1 MSVLRHRIER
11 GRYYDSVVLMQLQR
25 GLAEMEGV
33 LEAGVV
39 MGTAANQELLQQSG
53 LLMKPLAEARA
64 DDLLIAVNAENTR
77 LGDAA
82 LASFDE
88 LVKARPT
95 AGAVEY
101 RPRSLR
107 IGLSR
112 LPAARWVLVS
122 VPGRYAAEVARQA
135 LVAGRNVF
143 LYSDNVSLEDE
154 VELKRT
160 ARERGLLVLG
170 PDCGTS
176 IIAGAGLGFANR
188 VRSGP
193 VGLVGASGT
202 GLQTIAARLHALGS
216 GVSQAIGTG
225 GRDLSEAVDGATAS
239 RALALLRADA
249 ATRVVVLVSKP
260 PHPKVAERIL
270 EELRA
275 LGEPVVVQFQGYAPP
290 GRRVANLHFAADLE
304 DAACI
309 AAALAADA
317 AEGDSA
323 SVPKASNLE
332 ANPPPAPTPGG
343 LRPPGLL
350 RGLFSGG
357 TLASEA
363 LSRLEAVLPAM
374 ASNLSGHRAQK
385 LAAAQ
390 SAGLHSVLDL
400 GADEFTVGR
409 PHPMIDP
416 QLVAEHLVR
425 AARDRGVG
433 SVLLDVVLGD
443 GAHPDPAAILA
454 PAVARARA
462 AAERDLEVVVAL
474 VGTDAD
480 PQDIEDQRSR
490 LEEAGARVYSRLG
503 DAVDRV
509 LSRIDGGGA
518 GMPQPAAA
526 DEPGHGPAAE
536 PEAAALAP
544 PLAAVNVGLELFYRS
559 LVDQGCEAVH
569 VDWRPPAGGNER
581 LAGILARLDE
591 SARMEEVES

>member
-33 LEAGVV
+33 HEAGVV

-53 LLMKPLAEARA
+53 LLTKPLAEARA
-64 DDLLIAVNAENTR
+64 DDLLIAVHAENTR

-82 LASFDE
+82 LARFDE

-95 AGAVEY
+95 AGAAEY

-135 LVAGRNVF
+135 LAAGRNVF
-143 LYSDNVSLEDE
+143 LYSDNISLEDE

-188 VRSGP
+188 VRRGP

-202 GLQTIAARLHALGS
+202 GLQTIAARLHTLGS

-225 GRDLSEAVDGATAS
+225 GRDLSEAVGGATAS

-249 ATRVVVLVSKP
+249 ETRVVVLVSKP

-270 EELRA
+270 EELRT
-275 LGEPVVVQFQGYAPP
+275 LGKPVVVQFQGYAPP

-304 DAACI
+304 DAARI
-309 AAALAADA
+309 VALAALAAAEA
-317 AEGDSA
+317 ADGDSVSA
-323 SVPKASNLE
+323 PKGSTLE
-332 ANPPPAPTPGG
+332 ETRSAAPTPEE
-343 LRPPGLL
+343 PGAPGVL

-357 TLASEA
+357 TLGQ
-363 LSRLEAVLPAM
+363 RGAVPPR
-374 ASNLSGHRAQK
+374 GG
-385 LAAAQ
+385 
-390 SAGLHSVLDL
+390 SARHGVEPL
-400 GADEFTVGR
+400 GAPG
-409 PHPMIDP
+409 
-416 QLVAEHLVR
+416 AEARCGAERR
-425 AARDRGVG
+425 AA
-433 SVLLDVVLGD
+433 L
-443 GAHPDPAAILA
+443 
-454 PAVARARA
+454 RAR
-462 AAERDLEVVVAL
+462 
-474 VGTDAD
+474 
-480 PQDIEDQRSR
+480 SR
-490 LEEAGARVYSRLG
+490 RR
-503 DAVDRV
+503 
-509 LSRIDGGGA
+509 
-518 GMPQPAAA
+518 
-526 DEPGHGPAAE
+526 
-536 PEAAALAP
+536 
-544 PLAAVNVGLELFYRS
+544 
-559 LVDQGCEAVH
+559 
-569 VDWRPPAGGNER
+569 
-581 LAGILARLDE
+581 
-591 SARMEEVES
+591 